1 MAGWGNFVLDKGFDA
16 AAAITK
22 YRAVK
27 LVATNGSEAVTPV
40 VASNDLTLGVAQFG
54 ATDAERAKGK
64 GASVRII
71 GVTLMDITAAVTRGQ
86 EVMAWTDG
94 SARVAATAG
103 NRVIGIALDG
113 GASGDR
119 IPVLLTPAGRVI

>member
-1 MAGWGNFVLDKGFDA
+1 MAPWGNFVLDKGFNA

-40 VASNDLTLGVAQFG
+40 TASADITVGVAQFG
-54 ATDAERAKGK
+54 VTAPEIAKGK
-64 GASVRII
+64 GASIRMA
-71 GVTLMDITAAVTRGQ
+71 GVTPMELSGTVTRGQ
-86 EVMAWTDG
+86 EVMAHTDG
-94 SARVAATAG
+94 TARVAATVG
-103 NRVIGIALDG
+103 NRVIGLALDG

-119 IPVLLTPAGRVI
+119 IPVLLYTGQRVL